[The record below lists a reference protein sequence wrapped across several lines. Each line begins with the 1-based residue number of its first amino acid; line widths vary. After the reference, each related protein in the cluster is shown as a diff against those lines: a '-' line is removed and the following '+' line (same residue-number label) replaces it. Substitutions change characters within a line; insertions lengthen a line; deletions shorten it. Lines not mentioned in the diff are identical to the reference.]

1 MSRCGTSRRL
11 AADNT
16 VADIRQ
22 SAGGE
27 IGKRRGAAADD
38 EPEFAESFSILN
50 IAVEGFE
57 VGGRASCTC

>member
-16 VADIRQ
+16 VTDVRQ

-38 EPEFAESFSILN
+38 EPELAECLAILDVSIESLE
-50 IAVEGFE
+50 I
-57 VGGRASCTC
+57 GGGTSC